1 MRYKERGIIMKE
13 LELLGKRCKDI
24 VSGLEGIC
32 IGVVEW
38 MYGGRQFV
46 LQPKAEGGMKRHYS
60 SFYFEKQLEVLDDGV
75 ADKIEIPEYRQQEYF
90 GKECR
95 DKVTGV
101 IGMCI
106 GRAIWLFNCDQ
117 YVLEIQPEDHAKDS
131 RLLWLDDGR
140 VEVTAEQEKS
150 IQPEEIT
157 GTRAGGIMDSTCYPD
172 RNEIM
177 FSMMI

>member
-38 MYGGRQFV
+38 MYGCRQFV